1 MRLLYNW
8 NSEYMN
14 CIKNILNNLE
24 SNVPTLSV
32 HFIMLCNSINTFLK
46 SNILSIDNV
55 IVFYLMPIF

>member
-32 HFIMLCNSINTFLK
+32 HFIMLCNSINIFLK
-46 SNILSIDNV
+46 LNI
-55 IVFYLMPIF
+55 